1 MNRYPQKTNSS
12 LLIYIISIFFIF
24 LVSTTEA
31 YAATYY
37 ISSTDGDD
45 TCTGLSQ
52 SPYTTGVTACPI
64 KTLTKLNTKTFSPG
78 DSILFKKGDTFYGSI
93 TVSQSGTAGNP
104 ITFSSY
110 GSGEKPIITGF
121 TDVTSWTNLG
131 NNIWESTN
139 AVSTLSYLNVVS
151 VNNENATMGRTPNEG
166 SVYTV
171 DSHNANSSITSSNLT
186 GTPNWTGA
194 QVVIRKELWIWQ
206 VANINS
212 QSGGTINYTDV
223 YSGGGFSPRDTGG
236 FFIQADS
243 KTLDVQNEWYYNPS
257 TKKLQIYST
266 SQPINVK
273 VPNINYIVNLYSKS
287 NLNFEDITF
296 QGSNEI
302 GMLFNASSNILIQ
315 DCNFIEIG
323 FEAVSYYNTQN
334 MEINNNTFTNIN
346 SGAII
351 GSASSLNDKIIN
363 NTIDNTY
370 TKIGIGRLYAAAAI
384 GVYASNSYV
393 RYNRVSNTGYHGIF
407 VNSNEGQIR
416 NNFVSN
422 VLLNTSDG
430 GGIYSYG
437 PRTNLI
443 IDGNI
448 CMNALGNSL
457 GAVNQYDVATGI
469 YLDNTSANVTI
480 SNNTVT
486 QTTRGISVS
495 GANHITITNNLVYDV
510 EVGGMKVYNF
520 FNTAGSTNNI
530 TLTNNQ
536 FVQKSSLESASVA
549 AFQSVYSNDIELFFL
564 NNNNNIYARPLN
576 DNATFTVYQPGLIGN
591 YKSLSDWQTFSSQ
604 DTNSKKSPIS
614 ITSESDIFFDY
625 NATTSNKTVSLP
637 WPVVDMDGNK
647 VTGNVTIL
655 PYRSVIYL
663 KDPSPNTVDS
673 LPPSISSFTIPTT
686 STSLAISITTLS
698 ATDSTGV
705 TGYLLSESSTTP
717 SASSGSWSS
726 TPQTSYTFTTQGT
739 KTLYAFAKD
748 LAGNV
753 SLSSSDTITITL
765 PVVTPPAGGGGGG
778 GGASSTTTI
787 TCPTGTTLVNT
798 TCVTNTTTSA
808 TLIDKAKQKDIKPDG
823 SINIIDFNIIMANW
837 NKTYTKDI
845 SLTKG
850 DITGDGL
857 INIFDMN
864 QLMVMWG
871 VRY

>member
-139 AVSTLSYLNVVS
+139 AVSTLSYLNIVLIG
-151 VNNENATMGRTPNEG
+151 NTNTPMGRIPNG
-166 SVYTV
+166 LNYYTYQ
-171 DSHNANSSITSSNLT
+171 SHNANLSITSSDLT

-194 QVVIRKELWIWQ
+194 MAVIRKNFWTWQ
-206 VANINS
+206 QSTITS
-212 QSGGTINYTDV
+212 QSGGTISYTDIGTSHNPNNN
-223 YSGGGFSPRDTGG
+223 YN
-236 FFIQADS
+236 FFIQNDIR
-243 KTLDVQNEWYYNPS
+243 TLDNQNEWYYNPT
-257 TKKLQIYST
+257 TKKISIYSS
-266 SQPINVK
+266 SQPVNVK
-273 VPNINYIVNLYSKS
+273 VPTINKTMTGSSRHYITLDGLTFDGANSSGVWFDNSSYIDIINSNFNNTGQFGVYFYATQYNTVDNSTFNNNNWSALTSSDNSNYITYTN
-287 NLNFEDITF
+287 NNIENTF
-296 QGSNEI
+296 LIQGVGTGSI
-302 GMLFNASSNILIQ
+302 AAIQAGADNILIQ
-315 DCNFIEIG
+315 NN
-323 FEAVSYYNTQN
+323 V
-334 MEINNNTFTNIN
+334 INN
-346 SGAII
+346 SGYN
-351 GSASSLNDKIIN
+351 GMMV
-363 NTIDNTY
+363 T
-370 TKIGIGRLYAAAAI
+370 
-384 GVYASNSYV
+384 SN
-393 RYNRVSNTGYHGIF
+393 HGL
-407 VNSNEGQIR
+407 VK
-416 NNFVSN
+416 NNFVNNS
-422 VLLNTSDG
+422 LLRSSDG
-430 GGIYSYG
+430 GGIYTAGANIDLVIESNIFANGYG
-437 PRTNLI
+437 FPVGVGDI
-443 IDGNI
+443 
-448 CMNALGNSL
+448 LGRST
-457 GAVNQYDVATGI
+457 GAVGIYLDINASNTTVKNNTVLNNKTGI
-469 YLDNTSANVTI
+469 YLNQGTD
-480 SNNTVT
+480 NNT
-486 QTTRGISVS
+486 
-495 GANHITITNNLVYDV
+495 ITSNLTYNNKF
-510 EVGGMKVYNF
+510 EF
-520 FNTAGSTNNI
+520 EI
-530 TLTNNQ
+530 
-536 FVQKSSLESASVA
+536 
-549 AFQSVYSNDIELFFL
+549 
-564 NNNNNIYARPLN
+564 NNNNTSPDLEGSVFNNVVTDNIFVSKDSKDPSWWKTSLN
-576 DNATFTVYQPGLIGN
+576 VYLSSPWGNADILKFISNSDRNYYVTPSSDLSMFEVYLRNPSLETFYTFDQWKVFTSHDANSKYL
-591 YKSLSDWQTFSSQ
+591 TFSS
-604 DTNSKKSPIS
+604 P
-614 ITSESDIFFDY
+614 SDIFFDY

-705 TGYLLSESSTTP
+705 TGYLLNETGSTP
-717 SASSGSWSS
+717 SAGSGPWSS
-726 TPQTSYTFTTQGT
+726 TPPTSYTFTTQGT

-765 PVVTPPAGGGGGG
+765 PVVTPPAGGGGG

-837 NKTYTKDI
+837 NKTYT
-845 SLTKG
+845 
-850 DITGDGL
+850 
-857 INIFDMN
+857 
-864 QLMVMWG
+864 
-871 VRY
+871 

>member
-1 MNRYPQKTNSS
+1 MKKILTTT
-12 LLIYIISIFFIF
+12 IFFLF
-24 LVSTTEA
+24 LFLLHTSTSF
-31 YAATYY
+31 AATYY

-52 SPYTTGVTACPI
+52 SPYTTGLTACPI

-131 NNIWESTN
+131 NNIWESTSP
-139 AVSTLSYLNVVS
+139 VSTLSTLNMVT
-151 VNNENATMGRTPNEG
+151 VNNVNTAMGRWPNADAGNGGYATLESHSG
-166 SVYTV
+166 ST
-171 DSHNANSSITSSNLT
+171 SITDNQLT
-186 GTPNWTGA
+186 STPNWAGA
-194 QVVIRKELWIWQ
+194 DIINR
-206 VANINS
+206 VALYILNRSTITNHTNS
-212 QSGGTINYTDV
+212 TLT
-223 YSGGGFSPRDTGG
+223 FSPATTYAPKDGWG
-236 FFIQADS
+236 YFIENS
-243 KTLDVQNEWYYNPS
+243 LSTLDQQNEWYYNPI
-257 TKKLQIYST
+257 TKKLSIYSA
-266 SQPINVK
+266 SQPQ
-273 VPNINYIVNLYSKS
+273 NIKI
-287 NLNFEDITF
+287 
-296 QGSNEI
+296 
-302 GMLFNASSNILIQ
+302 ASSGNLFTVHGSYITIDGLSFSGANNNAIYNEVDNTYRNLIVQDSDISFSGESGIKLKMLDASILNNTIIDSQSNGIEFPYQTHTDSVNITGNSITNTGQLPGMSISNSEGNILNGILVN
-315 DCNFIEIG
+315 DKTNGTIE
-323 FEAVSYYNTQN
+323 YNSV
-334 MEINNNTFTNIN
+334 IN
-346 SGAII
+346 SGYNGIKVN
-351 GSASSLNDKIIN
+351 GSY
-363 NTIDNTY
+363 NT
-370 TKIGIGRLYAAAAI
+370 
-384 GVYASNSYV
+384 
-393 RYNRVSNTGYHGIF
+393 
-407 VNSNEGQIR
+407 IR
-416 NNFVSN
+416 NNFIDTFCN
-422 VLLNTSDG
+422 VVDDG
-430 GGIYSYG
+430 GGIYTYNSSHDFITENIIMNGIGQNYG
-437 PRTNLI
+437 ANTSTTNR
-443 IDGNI
+443 
-448 CMNALGNSL
+448 AE
-457 GAVNQYDVATGI
+457 GI
-469 YLDNTSANVTI
+469 YLDYLTSYHEVSYNTTTTSRIGIFTHGTNLNIHHNTSY
-480 SNNTVT
+480 NNRTH
-486 QTTRGISVS
+486 QMIE
-495 GANHITITNNLVYDV
+495 YD
-510 EVGGMKVYNF
+510 EVGGIDAV
-520 FNTAGSTNNI
+520 NNVI
-530 TLTNNQ
+530 NNNL
-536 FVQKSSLESASVA
+536 FISKSSTQKA
-549 AFQSVYSNDIELFFL
+549 IEIDYPLGKTSSIGTVDY
-564 NNNNNIYARPLN
+564 NYYARPIVQT
-576 DNATFTVYQPGLIGN
+576 DVIRVWEIGVGATN
-591 YKSLSDWQTFSSQ
+591 YTLAQWQTLLGK
-604 DTNSKKSPIS
+604 DANSHISPVSIS
-614 ITSESDIFFDY
+614 SESDIFFDY
-625 NATTSNKTVSLP
+625 NATQSSKTVSLP

-705 TGYLLSESSTTP
+705 TGYLLNETGSTP
-717 SASSGSWSS
+717 SAGSGPWSS
-726 TPQTSYTFTTQGT
+726 TPPTSYTFTTQGT

-778 GGASSTTTI
+778 GAPSTTTI